1 MNKEGQWSA
10 SAKCHVHDWEVR
22 RTFELGDRD
31 ATRWAVAGEAT
42 RWAVAQ
48 GGKHEAIFRQIA
60 VERARAQVA
69 LDRQLQ
75 HLIDQKVIWM
85 DEFDGKFLQGVVF
98 IRVPLSTE
106 ETP

>member
-31 ATRWAVAGEAT
+31 ATRWAVA
-42 RWAVAQ
+42 Q

-60 VERARAQVA
+60 VARARAQVA